1 MEIKIKKGE
10 DTKWYNMPNTWDE
23 IPLDKYMKV
32 MDYLTN
38 DKVDKHTLLIMMI
51 HHLTNIPEYV
61 LWHLPM
67 PDITAISAP
76 LTVMMQGEAN
86 QELKHI
92 IKVKGKKYGFNPRLR
107 DISMGEFVD
116 IERCVKDGLYKN
128 MHTMLSILYRPVVKE
143 DGDKYLI
150 EEYEPSDK
158 RADLFRDNLKVDDF
172 NGASVFFYTL
182 GLQLLET
189 TSKYLRPEIMRERLK
204 LLKTNGDG
212 TRLSTN

>member
-38 DKVDKHTLLIMMI
+38 DKVDKHTRLIMMI
-51 HHLTNIPEYV
+51 HHLTNIPEYD

>member
-38 DKVDKHTLLIMMI
+38 DKVDKHTRLIMMI
-51 HHLTNIPEYV
+51 HHLTNIPEYD
-61 LWHLPM
+61 LWHLPI

-189 TSKYLRPEIMRERLK
+189 TSKYLRPEIMKERLK

-212 TRLSTN
+212 TRSSTN

>member
-38 DKVDKHTLLIMMI
+38 DKVDKHTRLIMMI
-51 HHLTNIPEYV
+51 H
-61 LWHLPM
+61 
-67 PDITAISAP
+67 P

-189 TSKYLRPEIMRERLK
+189 TSKYLRPEIMKERLK

-212 TRLSTN
+212 TRSSTN

>member
-32 MDYLTN
+32 MQYLT
-38 DKVDKHTLLIMMI
+38 DEKVDKHTRLIMMI
-51 HHLTNIPEYV
+51 HHLTNIPEYD
-61 LWHLPM
+61 LWHLPI

-189 TSKYLRPEIMRERLK
+189 TSKYLRPEIMKERLK

-212 TRLSTN
+212 TRSSTN